1 MKYKLMCLTFLFVML
16 LISIKPNANNS
27 GIETESYPEEKK
39 SNLINRLNICVLEE
53 EPDRRPIDCFAMN
66 KNGVI
71 ALGCSRGSSKKSICF
86 YTQEGIFIYG
96 VLFVCQGSFC
106 IELNGDLLIIYFVR
120 DNVAVSVNPNGEVVD
135 IVAIKKTVENN
146 KYKNRLL
153 GQSKFK
159 EGNTEVILKND
170 MGFFNL
176 FAWNY
181 SQLIIKSNEGEQ
193 ILYDVNSSQFKK
205 IVIMFIFILLFIA
218 LSIVYLILLFTN
230 MNHKKARFQKVNSPP
245 ES

>member
-1 MKYKLMCLTFLFVML
+1 
-16 LISIKPNANNS
+16 
-27 GIETESYPEEKK
+27 
-39 SNLINRLNICVLEE
+39 
-53 EPDRRPIDCFAMN
+53 
-66 KNGVI
+66 
-71 ALGCSRGSSKKSICF
+71 
-86 YTQEGIFIYG
+86 
-96 VLFVCQGSFC
+96 
-106 IELNGDLLIIYFVR
+106 VR

-153 GQSKFK
+153 GQSNFK